1 MAPATSPTAPCER
14 NLDAETYSSE
24 PYLHIGR
31 LAALTGASRKAIRH
45 YESLGLLPQ
54 PRRKGKYRIYS
65 DRDVF
70 LLQMIKEAQALGFHL
85 LELKDMLFE
94 IVEKQTFPFMTGQA
108 LIERKRAE
116 IHARIG
122 ELKDVDRRLV
132 DFQAEMCRAFGPG
145 RRETPREAAEER
157 HHQPGSKIT
166 NDSVAAAQAGTRSKP
181 TGFLPARE

>member
-1 MAPATSPTAPCER
+1 MQPNTSPTAPCER
-14 NLDAETYSSE
+14 NLAAETYSSE

-45 YESLGLLPQ
+45 YESLGLLPP

-70 LLQMIKEAQALGFHL
+70 LLHLIKQAQALGFHL
-85 LELKDMLFE
+85 LELKDMLVE
-94 IVEKQTFPFMTGQA
+94 TVEKQAFPFMTGRA

-122 ELKDVDRRLV
+122 ELQDVDRRLV

-145 RRETPREAAEER
+145 RRETAPEER
-157 HHQPGSKIT
+157 RHQS
-166 NDSVAAAQAGTRSKP
+166 AAR
-181 TGFLPARE
+181 F